1 MRRPPTLYCAPMR
14 GPALAL
20 IAATAAFAASRAS
33 AEDFAAL
40 GGLSDTDDHSSSSY
54 AWALEYRQHLA
65 SWLDVSLG
73 YLNEGHLPGHY
84 RDGGSALVWGRTQLW
99 SDRVSLALGVGPYL
113 YFDTLTN
120 DPGAPLGY
128 RDYHGVGVLASAA
141 LSYSLSERWFALLEV
156 NEVMASADVGARS
169 VLLGVGYRLDR
180 VMQALSSGAAAG
192 QAQEGELRDEVGV
205 FLGETVING
214 THSDASNT
222 FGAEYRRQVTRNL
235 ELSASVLSDS
245 DGIDG
250 RHQAATGEVWLVQEF
265 AARQLVAGLGLG
277 SYFSLQSYDTIYRT
291 KAASVVG
298 LASMTVAW
306 RVTRALDLRLIW
318 HRGFTG
324 DDQDRDIVTVGLG
337 WRF

>member
-1 MRRPPTLYCAPMR
+1 MRVGPT
-14 GPALAL
+14 LAL
-20 IAATAAFAASRAS
+20 IAASAAFAASRAS

-40 GGLSDTDDHSSSSY
+40 GGLSDADDHSSASY
-54 AWALEYRQHLA
+54 AWALQYQQHLT
-65 SWLDVSLG
+65 SYLDVSLG

-84 RDGGSALVWGRTQLW
+84 RDGGAAQIWGRTPLW
-99 SDRVSLALGVGPYL
+99 SDRVSLALGVGPYV

-128 RDYHGVGVLASAA
+128 RDYHGVGVLASAI
-141 LSYSLSERWFALLEV
+141 LSYSFSDRWFGLLEV
-156 NEVMASADVGARS
+156 NGVMASADVGTCT

-180 VMQALSSGAAAG
+180 VVQALSSGAAA
-192 QAQEGELRDEVGV
+192 QALDPEPRDEVGV
-205 FLGETVING
+205 FVGETIVNG
-214 THSDASNT
+214 SHSDASNA

-235 ELSASVLSDS
+235 ELSASILSDS
-245 DGIDG
+245 DGSDG

-265 AARQLVAGLGLG
+265 AARRLVAGLGVG